1 MRFPQLKFPTLR
13 KSAGDDGK
21 SFVRN
26 HPGLVLY
33 LLITLLITA
42 LYFNNAPTFENI
54 ESRFQDVLFR
64 VREVSE
70 PSGQVVLLTI
80 DNRSL
85 DHIGQWPWSHQRMA
99 QLVEALA
106 YYSPKAVV
114 LQPQIKENVED
125 YVSGTSQLLAENIL
139 QSENIILPFF
149 PVISSRTPKTS
160 TAPRWLGR
168 SALKMI
174 LPFEGEYI
182 PLASRLE
189 LPADKFGPS
198 GRLSGAIWTQFDQD
212 NTVRKQPMLI
222 KYERFIYPSIE
233 LATAAFAMDV
243 PFESIRFDQEQGKLH
258 VGNRV
263 IPVDKK
269 GNYRINYYGPPLT
282 FPTYSVQDFWEG
294 KIAVEDMQDRVVIV
308 ALTALG
314 LSDELS
320 TPLGDEFTA
329 AEKSASVIENILT
342 GRFISPLNASS
353 NAEILVILAIGL
365 FCAAMLPRVALI
377 YRFVILVVFAFV
389 IVNLNFILF
398 TSFNTVANTFFPTL
412 EILMFALVAPLLTGH
427 TEKIAKAQAPRKVK
441 PVEEVA
447 VRVEKVEF
455 RDVANSLDE
464 KTLAIETSADETQM
478 FESLAKAVESSATP
492 IPRGSSR
499 SEASDRKPEPVHET
513 SLSSLG
519 RYEVIDVL
527 GEGAMGTVYKGKDP
541 AIGRMV
547 ALKTIRLNKLADSSE
562 IEELR
567 ERLIREA
574 KAAGNLSHPNIVT
587 IYDVGHEGDLQYIA
601 MEFLEGYTLEQ
612 IIRRQLEL
620 NFKIAAKIV
629 FQVCSALSYAHK
641 HNIVHRDIKPANIMV
656 LENFHITVM
665 DFGIAHFESSN
676 LTQTGIAMGTP
687 NYISPEQLKGEPVTS
702 SSDIFSLGVVF
713 YEILT
718 GKKPFVGE
726 NISNLILKITT
737 EDPPAPSSLDEKIP
751 PMLDLIVKKAL
762 NKNPYDRYQSA
773 DEMARAME
781 DFVTSFTGSA
791 AKF

>member
-1 MRFPQLKFPTLR
+1 MKFPQLKFSILR
-13 KSAGDDGK
+13 KGVGTDSK
-21 SFVRN
+21 SFVRK

-33 LLITLLITA
+33 LLITLLITS
-42 LYFNNAPTFENI
+42 LYFNNASMFESI
-54 ESRFQDVLFR
+54 ESGFQDVLFR
-64 VREVSE
+64 VREVSA
-70 PSGQVVLLTI
+70 PSGEVVLLAI

-85 DHIGQWPWSHQRMA
+85 DHIERWPWSHQRMA

-114 LQPQIKENVED
+114 LQPQLKENVED

-149 PVISSRTPKTS
+149 PIISTRTPKTS

-182 PLASRLE
+182 PPASRLE
-189 LPADKFGPS
+189 LPADQFGPS
-198 GRLSGAIWTQFDQD
+198 GRLSGAIWTRFDAD
-212 NTVRKQPMLI
+212 NTVRKQPMLV
-222 KYERFIYPSIE
+222 KYERFFYPSIE

-243 PFESIRFDQEQGKLH
+243 PFDSIRFDQEQEKLH
-258 VGNRV
+258 VGNRE

-282 FPTYSVQDFWEG
+282 FPTYSVRDFWDG
-294 KIAVEDMQDRVVIV
+294 KIAVEDMQDRVVII

-320 TPLGDEFTA
+320 TPLGDEFTI
-329 AEKSASVIENILT
+329 AEKSASVIDNILT
-342 GRFISPLNASS
+342 GRFITPLSASS
-353 NAEILVILAIGL
+353 NAEIVVILAIGI
-365 FCAAMLPRVALI
+365 FCAAMLPRVALM

-398 TSFNTVANTFFPTL
+398 TSFNTLANTFFPTAEVL
-412 EILMFALVAPLLTGH
+412 LFALAAPLLTKH
-427 TEKIAKAQAPRKVK
+427 TENKPEARATQRVKTDAKAGD
-441 PVEEVA
+441 PVEKTA
-447 VRVEKVEF
+447 VRDPLTPQE
-455 RDVANSLDE
+455 DE
-464 KTLAIETSADETQM
+464 TLALETSVDETRM
-478 FESLAKAVESSATP
+478 FENLARAVESSSTP
-492 IPRGSSR
+492 IPSR
-499 SEASDRKPEPVHET
+499 SAESERANRKPEPVQKA
-513 SLSSLG
+513 SLPSLG

-547 ALKTIRLNKLADSSE
+547 ALKTIRLDKLADSSE

-567 ERLIREA
+567 ERLMREA

-620 NFKIAAKIV
+620 NFRIAAKIV
-629 FQVCSALSYAHK
+629 FQVCSALSYAHRN
-641 HNIVHRDIKPANIMV
+641 NIIHRDIKPANIMV
-656 LENFHITVM
+656 LDNFHVSVM

-737 EDPPAPSSLDEKIP
+737 EDPPPPSSVEAKIP

-762 NKNPYDRYQSA
+762 SKNPYDRYQSA
-773 DEMARAME
+773 DEMAKAME
-781 DFVTSFTGSA
+781 DFVTSFTGTA
-791 AKF
+791 VKF

>member
-1 MRFPQLKFPTLR
+1 MKLPQLKFSTLS
-13 KSAGDDGK
+13 KSAGADGK
-21 SFVRN
+21 SFVRK

-33 LLITLLITA
+33 LLITLLITS
-42 LYFNNAPTFENI
+42 LYFNNASMFESV
-54 ESRFQDVLFR
+54 ESKIQDVLFR
-64 VREVSE
+64 VREVSQ
-70 PSGQVVLLTI
+70 PSGEVVLLAI

-85 DHIGQWPWSHQRMA
+85 DHIGRWPWNHQRMA

-114 LQPQIKENVED
+114 LQPQVKENVED
-125 YVSGTSQLLAENIL
+125 YISGTSQLLAENIL

-149 PVISSRTPKTS
+149 PIISSRTPKTS
-160 TAPRWLGR
+160 TAPSWLER

-174 LPFEGEYI
+174 LPFEGEYV
-182 PLASRLE
+182 PPASKLE
-189 LPADKFGPS
+189 LPADQFGPS
-198 GRLSGAIWTQFDQD
+198 GRLSGAIWTRFDPD
-212 NTVRKQPMLI
+212 NTVRKQPMLV
-222 KYERFIYPSIE
+222 KYERFFYPSIE
-233 LATAAFAMDV
+233 LAAAAFAMDV
-243 PFESIRFDQEQGKLH
+243 PFDDITFDQELGKLH
-258 VGNRV
+258 VGNRE
-263 IPVDKK
+263 IPVDEK
-269 GNYRINYYGPPLT
+269 GSYRINYYGPPLT
-282 FPTYSVQDFWEG
+282 FPTYSVRDFWDGE
-294 KIAVEDMQDRVVIV
+294 IAVEDIQGKVVVV

-320 TPLGDEFTA
+320 TPLGDDFTV
-329 AEKSASVIENILT
+329 AEKSASVIDNILT
-342 GRFISPLNASS
+342 GRFISPLSASS
-353 NAEILVILAIGL
+353 NAEILVILAIGI
-365 FCAAMLPRVALI
+365 FCAAMLPRVSLI
-377 YRFVILVVFAFV
+377 YRLVILVVFAFV

-398 TSFNTVANTFFPTL
+398 TSFNTMANTFFPTL
-412 EILMFALVAPLLTGH
+412 EILLFALAAPLLTQH
-427 TEKIAKAQAPRKVK
+427 TEKKLQTNATQRVK
-441 PVEEVA
+441 TDGRTED
-447 VRVEKVEF
+447 RVEKLAV
-455 RDVANSLDE
+455 RDSITPLEEV
-464 KTLAIETSADETQM
+464 TLAIDTPAVETQM
-478 FESLAKAVESSATP
+478 FKSLARAVESSKTP
-492 IPRGSSR
+492 IPPR
-499 SEASDRKPEPVHET
+499 SAESGRAPRKPESAQET

-547 ALKTIRLNKLADSSE
+547 ALKTIRLDKLADSSE

-567 ERLIREA
+567 ERLMREA
-574 KAAGNLSHPNIVT
+574 KAAGSLSHPNIVT
-587 IYDVGHEGDLQYIA
+587 IYDVGNEGDLQYIA

-629 FQVCSALSYAHK
+629 FQVCSALSYAHR
-641 HNIVHRDIKPANIMV
+641 HGIVHRDIKPANIMV
-656 LENFHITVM
+656 LENFHVKVM
-665 DFGIAHFESSN
+665 DFGIAHFGSSN

-737 EDPPAPSSLDEKIP
+737 ENPVPPSSLDAKIP
-751 PMLDLIVKKAL
+751 PILDLIVKKAL
-762 NKNPYDRYQSA
+762 NNNPYDRYQSA

-781 DFVTSFTGSA
+781 DFVTSFTGTA

>member
-1 MRFPQLKFPTLR
+1 MKFPRLKFPTFS
-13 KSAGDDGK
+13 KSDGADGK
-21 SFVRN
+21 SFVRK

-42 LYFNNAPTFENI
+42 LYFNNASTFENI
-54 ESRFQDVLFR
+54 EARFQDVLFS

-70 PSGQVVLLTI
+70 PSGDVVLLTI

-85 DHIGQWPWSHQRMA
+85 DNIERWPWSHQRMA

-106 YYSPKAVV
+106 YYSPKVVV
-114 LQPQIKENVED
+114 LQPQVKENVED

-160 TAPRWLGR
+160 TAPRWLER

-189 LPADKFGPS
+189 LPADLIGPS
-198 GRLSGAIWTQFDQD
+198 GRLSGADWTHFDPD
-212 NTVRKQPMLI
+212 HKVRKQPLLV
-222 KYERFIYPSIE
+222 KYEKFFYPSIE
-233 LATAAFAMDV
+233 LATAAFALDV
-243 PFESIRFDQEQGKLH
+243 PFDNITFDQQQGKLH
-258 VGNRV
+258 VGNRE

-269 GNYRINYYGPPLT
+269 GNYLINYYGPPHT
-282 FPTYSVQDFWEG
+282 FKTYSVQDFWEG
-294 KIAVEDMQDRVVIV
+294 KIEVEDMQDKVVIV

-320 TPLGDEFTA
+320 TPLGDEFTM
-329 AEKSASVIENILT
+329 AEKSATVIDNILT

-353 NAEILVILAIGL
+353 NAEVLVIIAIGI
-365 FCAAMLPRVALI
+365 FCAAMLPRVALM
-377 YRFVILVVFAFV
+377 YRFVILVVFGFV

-398 TSFNTVANTFFPTL
+398 TSFDTLANTFYPTL
-412 EILMFALVAPLLTGH
+412 EVLLFALAAPLVTGRTVEKQTDH
-427 TEKIAKAQAPRKVK
+427 TTQKVETGV
-441 PVEEVA
+441 PVA
-447 VRVEKVEF
+447 DRVEKMEF
-455 RDVANSLDE
+455 RDITTPLDE
-464 KTLAIETSADETQM
+464 KTLRIETSSEETQM
-478 FESLAKAVESSATP
+478 FKSLAKAVESSATP
-492 IPRGSSR
+492 IPPRSSK
-499 SEASDRKPEPVHET
+499 SDAADGKPEFVHKT

-519 RYEVIDVL
+519 RYEIIDVL

-547 ALKTIRLNKLADSSE
+547 ALKTIRLDKLADSSE

-587 IYDVGHEGDLQYIA
+587 IYDVGHEGELQYIA

-665 DFGIAHFESSN
+665 DFGIAHFASSN

-781 DFVTSFTGSA
+781 DFVVSFTGTA

>member
-1 MRFPQLKFPTLR
+1 M
-13 KSAGDDGK
+13 SAGADGK
-21 SFVRN
+21 SFVRE

-33 LLITLLITA
+33 LLITILVTA
-42 LYFNNAPTFENI
+42 LYFNNASTFENI

-70 PSGQVVLLTI
+70 PSGEVVLLTI
-80 DNRSL
+80 DNKSL
-85 DHIGQWPWSHQRMA
+85 DHIGRWPWSHQRMA

-106 YYSPKAVV
+106 YYSPKAVA
-114 LQPQIKENVED
+114 LQPQVKENVGD

-174 LPFEGEYI
+174 LSFEGESI

-189 LPADKFGPS
+189 LPADQFGPS
-198 GRLSGAIWTQFDQD
+198 GRLSGAIWTHFDPD
-212 NTVRKQPMLI
+212 NTVRKQPMLV
-222 KYERFIYPSIE
+222 KYEKFFYPSIE
-233 LATAAFAMDV
+233 LATAAFAMDI
-243 PFESIRFDQEQGKLH
+243 PFDSIRFDQEQGKLH
-258 VGNRV
+258 VGNRE
-263 IPVDKK
+263 IPVDKR

-282 FPTYSVQDFWEG
+282 FPIFSVRDFWEG
-294 KIAVEDMQDRVVIV
+294 KIAVEDMQDKVVII

-329 AEKSASVIENILT
+329 AEKSASVIDNILT
-342 GRFISPLNASS
+342 GRFISPLSASS
-353 NAEILVILAIGL
+353 NTEILVILTIGI
-365 FCAAMLPRVALI
+365 FCAAVLPRVSLI
-377 YRFVILVVFAFV
+377 HRFVILVVFAFV
-389 IVNLNFILF
+389 IVNLNLILF
-398 TSFNTVANTFFPTL
+398 TSFNTLANIFFPTL
-412 EILMFALVAPLLTGH
+412 EILMFALAAPLLTKH
-427 TEKIAKAQAPRKVK
+427 TEEKPEAHAPKEAKQI
-441 PVEEVA
+441 EEVA
-447 VRVEKVEF
+447 VRVEKVEG
-455 RDVANSLDE
+455 RDVTTSLEE
-464 KTLAIETSADETQM
+464 KTEAIETPADETQM
-478 FESLAKAVESSATP
+478 YKSLAEAVESSETP
-492 IPRGSSR
+492 IPSGPAESGSTTP
-499 SEASDRKPEPVHET
+499 KPEPVHKP

-567 ERLIREA
+567 ERLMREA

-601 MEFLEGYTLEQ
+601 MEFLEGVTLEQ

-629 FQVCSALSYAHK
+629 FQVCSALSYAHR

-656 LENFHITVM
+656 LENFHVTVM

-687 NYISPEQLKGEPVTS
+687 NYISPEQLKGQPVTS

-713 YEILT
+713 YEVLT
-718 GKKPFVGE
+718 GKKPFTGE
-726 NISNLILKITT
+726 NVSNLILKITT
-737 EDPPAPSSLDEKIP
+737 EDPPLPSSLDAKIP
-751 PMLDLIVKKAL
+751 PMLDLIVRKAL
-762 NKNPYDRYQSA
+762 SKNPYDRYQSA

-781 DFVTSFTGSA
+781 DFVTNFTGTS

>member
-1 MRFPQLKFPTLR
+1 M
-13 KSAGDDGK
+13 SAGADGK
-21 SFVRN
+21 SFVRE

-33 LLITLLITA
+33 LLITILVTA
-42 LYFNNAPTFENI
+42 LYFNNASTFENI

-70 PSGQVVLLTI
+70 PSGEVVLLTI
-80 DNRSL
+80 DNKSL
-85 DHIGQWPWSHQRMA
+85 DHIGRWPWSHQRMA

-106 YYSPKAVV
+106 YYSPKAVA
-114 LQPQIKENVED
+114 LQPQVKENVGD

-174 LPFEGEYI
+174 LSFEGESI

-189 LPADKFGPS
+189 LPADQFGPS
-198 GRLSGAIWTQFDQD
+198 GRLSGAIWTHFDPD
-212 NTVRKQPMLI
+212 NTVRKQPMLV
-222 KYERFIYPSIE
+222 KYEKFFYPSFE
-233 LATAAFAMDV
+233 LATAAFAMDI
-243 PFESIRFDQEQGKLH
+243 PFDSIRFDQEQGKLH
-258 VGNRV
+258 VGNRE
-263 IPVDKK
+263 IPVDKR

-282 FPTYSVQDFWEG
+282 FPIFSVRDFWEG
-294 KIAVEDMQDRVVIV
+294 KIAVEDMQDKVVII

-329 AEKSASVIENILT
+329 AEKSASVIDNILT
-342 GRFISPLNASS
+342 GRFISPLSASS
-353 NAEILVILAIGL
+353 NTEILVILTIGI
-365 FCAAMLPRVALI
+365 FCAAVLPRVSLI
-377 YRFVILVVFAFV
+377 HRFVILVVFAFV
-389 IVNLNFILF
+389 IVNLNLILF
-398 TSFNTVANTFFPTL
+398 TSFNTLANIFFPTL
-412 EILMFALVAPLLTGH
+412 EILMFALAAPLLTKH
-427 TEKIAKAQAPRKVK
+427 TEEKPEAHAPKEAKQI
-441 PVEEVA
+441 EEVA
-447 VRVEKVEF
+447 VRVEKVEG
-455 RDVANSLDE
+455 RDVTTSLEE
-464 KTLAIETSADETQM
+464 KTEAIETPADETQM
-478 FESLAKAVESSATP
+478 YKSLAEAVESSETP
-492 IPRGSSR
+492 IPSGPAESGSTTP
-499 SEASDRKPEPVHET
+499 KPEPVHKP

-567 ERLIREA
+567 ERLMREA

-601 MEFLEGYTLEQ
+601 MEFLEGVTLEQ

-629 FQVCSALSYAHK
+629 FQVCSALSYAHR

-656 LENFHITVM
+656 LENFHVTVM

-687 NYISPEQLKGEPVTS
+687 NYISPEQLKGQPVTS

-713 YEILT
+713 YEVLT
-718 GKKPFVGE
+718 GKKPFTGE
-726 NISNLILKITT
+726 NVSNLILKITT
-737 EDPPAPSSLDEKIP
+737 EDPPLPSSLDAKIP
-751 PMLDLIVKKAL
+751 PMLDLIVRKAL
-762 NKNPYDRYQSA
+762 SKNPYDRYQSA

-781 DFVTSFTGSA
+781 DFVTNFTGTS